1 MFFRAHIYFI
11 YRYYLRFGFLDGT
24 EGKIYTFLQAYW
36 YRYLVDAKIFECEKQ
51 GVVMNKQGTLETS
64 TIEVVNS
71 KTVET
76 LIDTTNM
83 QNMIQ
88 KKSLGG

>member
-1 MFFRAHIYFI
+1 
-11 YRYYLRFGFLDGT
+11 
-24 EGKIYTFLQAYW
+24 
-36 YRYLVDAKIFECEKQ
+36 
-51 GVVMNKQGTLETS
+51 MNKQGTLETS

-88 KKSLGG
+88 KKSLGGG